1 MLLLVSLLLGF
12 ALQTHGAAPVISGQ
26 VGQATLKRDQPSDWR
41 LYELDVNDPDNDTF
55 TCSVVDVTPS
65 TNIFEVTT
73 RPEDNGVYWLYFI
86 NHGAGSVTGDSYS
99 LDITCTDNGTDT
111 SNILQVRVDIINN
124 SPPTLNASNSEH
136 VQVNISTT
144 HLPRSVLYVIGY
156 QDPDNDL
163 VTCTAS
169 PPTGFSVTADCVI
182 QNEVDL
188 RSVTA
193 SSVSITVS
201 VSDGVNAAVTARV
214 TLSFTNDN
222 QAPRVTFPSDL
233 VTANENVMGGATL
246 FTVSVTD
253 DTSTPS
259 VRCGISPAADS
270 SYFVVTVTLPAVS
283 IKLASGKQFDYE
295 TGTTT
300 FIITCSADDG
310 YRQTTA
316 STTLLIMDVNEAP
329 YFRSVPVQV
338 TVSEGPVGTVSVLP
352 AYSAVDPDSNSL
364 TYTIVAGGT
373 YSNLFSI
380 RTSDGTLTNQQPLER
395 DNGATNPVIK
405 VMVTDPGG
413 LSATSDVTIYLT
425 DINDNPPAFNQTSYD
440 FKVGLSSAKGD
451 LVGAIGVTDPDA
463 GSNART
469 DLVMTSDSPSG

>member
-1 MLLLVSLLLGF
+1 
-12 ALQTHGAAPVISGQ
+12 
-26 VGQATLKRDQPSDWR
+26 
-41 LYELDVNDPDNDTF
+41 
-55 TCSVVDVTPS
+55 
-65 TNIFEVTT
+65 
-73 RPEDNGVYWLYFI
+73 
-86 NHGAGSVTGDSYS
+86 
-99 LDITCTDNGTDT
+99 
-111 SNILQVRVDIINN
+111 
-124 SPPTLNASNSEH
+124 
-136 VQVNISTT
+136 
-144 HLPRSVLYVIGY
+144 
-156 QDPDNDL
+156 
-163 VTCTAS
+163 
-169 PPTGFSVTADCVI
+169 
-182 QNEVDL
+182 
-188 RSVTA
+188 
-193 SSVSITVS
+193 
-201 VSDGVNAAVTARV
+201 
-214 TLSFTNDN
+214 
-222 QAPRVTFPSDL
+222 
-233 VTANENVMGGATL
+233 MGGATL

-270 SYFVVTVTLPAVS
+270 SYFVVTVTPVS

-405 VMVTDPGG
+405 VCPPSRRDTHHTLPVSSDTHFHTAASQTTGEG
-413 LSATSDVTIYLT
+413 L
-425 DINDNPPAFNQTSYD
+425 
-440 FKVGLSSAKGD
+440 
-451 LVGAIGVTDPDA
+451 
-463 GSNART
+463 
-469 DLVMTSDSPSG
+469 